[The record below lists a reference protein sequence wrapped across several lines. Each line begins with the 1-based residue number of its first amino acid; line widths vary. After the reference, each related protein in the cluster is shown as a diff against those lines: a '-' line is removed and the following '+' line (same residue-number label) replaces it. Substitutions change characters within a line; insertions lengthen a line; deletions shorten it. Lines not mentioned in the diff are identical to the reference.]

1 MILDDLSL
9 EELRERWAEAWG
21 RMPHGTMGRTMMLK
35 SLEFKLREQEAGGL
49 SSERQKRLNELIKA
63 YKRNADSFDKA
74 AELKPGARLVRVYN
88 GKKHS
93 VLVKAEGFEY
103 EGRAYASL
111 SKIAN
116 EITGSR
122 WNGWLFFG
130 LK

>member
-1 MILDDLSL
+1 MQDDLTL
-9 EELRERWAEAWG
+9 EELRLSWAEAWG
-21 RMPHGTMGRTMMLK
+21 RRPHGTMGRTMMLK
-35 SLEFKLREQEAGGL
+35 SLEFKQREKEAGGL
-49 SSERQKRLNELIKA
+49 TPVRQKRLDELIKT
-63 YKRNADSFDKA
+63 YKRNANGFDKA
-74 AELKPGARLVRVYN
+74 AELKSGTRLVRVYN

-103 EGRAYASL
+103 EGRAYTSL

-130 LK
+130 LKQ